1 MRKKSLFKI
10 LGCFLIFLTLFN
22 FTTQVYGT
30 DSSTSGTSVA
40 ADAFNTMYN
49 LLTNLLGAF
58 VGFAT
63 WGLRVGVVA
72 ICAAAQV
79 LISGIVSL
87 GGVSDG
93 VLVTPFTI
101 FFNQVPLL
109 DVDFMNFDSGLPSM
123 ILDFRTQV
131 ATWYY
136 VIRIIAT
143 VILLVILIYIGIR
156 MALSTV
162 AQDKVMYKKMLV
174 DWASS
179 LALLYLLHY
188 FIIFITKI
196 NGVLIDILKQVGNA
210 DDYVGNFVQW
220 ISTIGVSSVSPISGF
235 AGIASTVVYALIVW
249 QTLKFLFLYLK
260 RMLTIG
266 FLIII
271 SPLITI
277 TYSIDKIG
285 DQRAQALNTWMKE
298 FCYNILIQPFH
309 CIMYLAFVNI
319 AISLIEVSSL
329 DSMFGNLTFVTSVTG
344 TNTLAAGILAIVC
357 IQFVN
362 DGEKIIRQI
371 FGFGKASSLT
381 DMVAATAA
389 VTTLANNAG
398 KLGKSASSVGKMMGN
413 MFGGTASKIS
423 KATSSIANKVKGVA
437 GTNTALGKAA
447 GLVVKGG
454 TAVSNVT
461 HAVASVPSKIADTV
475 TNSKAYKSV
484 SGSVK
489 TFEAARRAYVE
500 GSNGNP
506 GRAEQ
511 LAQNEGKQWNQLTEE
526 EKNTYKEQASAQFS
540 AEHVL
545 SKDVGKLVGEK
556 MKKGISGAKGSI
568 SAHLHDKQYISTV
581 AGASAGLAMYGLSS
595 SNALSALMTGMGAYG
610 ATNEFLKHTKRELSN
625 ETSSSLQSV
634 TSVTGQEY
642 TTNQEKLQH
651 MLYVK
656 QLGDNG
662 KYDTNNI
669 NNELNKFTN
678 EMQSVMQGLSK
689 EKAEMI
695 ATNMQ
700 IKLAQSGGTM
710 DFDKEFEN
718 SMQSVLGRDVV
729 NNMPASELGDIK
741 DAMKEYMTTF
751 ANAKLYNAMKTASSA
766 DVEPEDMVDR
776 IADTKQTSNSQVH
789 QYDIQKTTTTVT
801 YTNLDE
807 LDNKISEVNN
817 EMDRIK
823 DATQNNVD
831 QIVNS
836 LNDKITELENSR
848 DNGSTSQPQTDIINT
863 MRQELN
869 SQVGAI
875 SKQGVHF
882 NG

>member
-109 DVDFMNFDSGLPSM
+109 DIDFMNFNSGVPSM